1 MKLLG
6 HSKYDTTFKYYLAVK
21 DELVDKA
28 RRDVRHR
35 VSKERLERCLGGIS
49 IFHTLFFLNIE
60 RHQDITVTDIK
71 PTITHNRM
79 CPMLTRP
86 LSNLE

>member
-6 HSKYDTTFKYYLAVK
+6 HSKYDTTLKYYLAVK
-21 DELVDKA
+21 DDLVDKA
-28 RRDVRHR
+28 GRAVRHR
-35 VSKERLERCLGGIS
+35 INKEMLQRCLGGIS

-60 RHQDITVTDIK
+60 LHQDISVTDIK

-79 CPMLTRP
+79 CPMLTPP